1 MHFDSFNSSIKQLA
15 EFLSALNQSLATSQ
29 FDEPIRDQITFCN
42 ISEELRQ
49 SVNETKTLLM
59 GSRNNFRSIVNQ
71 SEGNLGVILL
81 SISLNMCISNVI
93 LFVTIKQKLDLM
105 FGSFSL

>member
-1 MHFDSFNSSIKQLA
+1 
-15 EFLSALNQSLATSQ
+15 
-29 FDEPIRDQITFCN
+29 
-42 ISEELRQ
+42 
-49 SVNETKTLLM
+49 M